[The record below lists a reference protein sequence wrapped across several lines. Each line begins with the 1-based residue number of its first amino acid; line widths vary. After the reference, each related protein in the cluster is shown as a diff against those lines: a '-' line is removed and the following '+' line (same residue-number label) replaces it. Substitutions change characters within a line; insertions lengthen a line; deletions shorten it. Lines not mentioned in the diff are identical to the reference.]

1 MVRQKITAILIII
14 PFLSWGEVVY
24 GGNPPQKFDNNAIV
38 SSFKSGNTIRVC
50 IVTAKNTHISKD
62 YGVTVDT
69 IPNERK
75 KWNPSLPITN
85 TDEIGNLV
93 DHFEFDLIFIKQTK
107 SDLKIEI
114 GICNNDLGICIPEVH
129 FLNTNVNSKNLDTN
143 SKCIQN

>member
-1 MVRQKITAILIII
+1 MLGANLSPQYRKIT
-14 PFLSWGEVVY
+14 GE
-24 GGNPPQKFDNNAIV
+24 FCRDNNIGIF
-38 SSFKSGNTIRVC
+38 S
-50 IVTAKNTHISKD
+50 
-62 YGVTVDT
+62 
-69 IPNERK
+69 IPSNERK

-129 FLNTNVNSKNLDTN
+129 VLNTNVNSKNLDTN